1 MSEQDLMYGSV
12 DESTSSSALSLSWHV
27 GEAFVHSFMSEQ
39 VPLLI
44 VIVPWGHCVGTVQQA
59 AASFEAHRYNFGWQI
74 VWIIRLALTTSRTG

>member
-27 GEAFVHSFMSEQ
+27 GEAFVHSLMSKQ

-44 VIVPWGHCVGTVQQA
+44 VIVPWEGHGVGAAQRQMSCVSG
-59 AASFEAHRYNFGWQI
+59 
-74 VWIIRLALTTSRTG
+74 